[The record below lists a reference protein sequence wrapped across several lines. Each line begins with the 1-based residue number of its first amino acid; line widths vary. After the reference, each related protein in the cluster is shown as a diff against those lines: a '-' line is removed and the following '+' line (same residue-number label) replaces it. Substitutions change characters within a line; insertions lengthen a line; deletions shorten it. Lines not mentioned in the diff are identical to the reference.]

1 MKANSD
7 FSKSSLERRP
17 DLKEKTHQE
26 EQILFVP
33 HLCLKQR
40 VPVQLCEEE
49 GKGHNQRSVK
59 LDSTLLV
66 SVTVNQVHQENG
78 TGRTKSEVV
87 RP

>member
-1 MKANSD
+1 M
-7 FSKSSLERRP
+7 
-17 DLKEKTHQE
+17 
-26 EQILFVP
+26 
-33 HLCLKQR
+33 
-40 VPVQLCEEE
+40 QLCEE

-59 LDSTLLV
+59 LDNTLLV